1 MAETDPKP
9 EPAWMTEFTKCMTA
23 AVNESK
29 EEWMKRGMRGPALYQ
44 QCEETCQATCKAYN
58 GSAVDAVD
66 WPIAF
71 PVKGGYVGLLG
82 EQYVRRWKADSNPV
96 PVFGGVTFLDG
107 STASSMHWGALG
119 GSEEVLDLP
128 PSRTHVWIVLVNTT
142 PQDCTID
149 EWYAKKVHEVD
160 PTVYQF
166 KDQFSTV
173 WSALVDPRDYRV
185 DAHNTR
191 ILLNASA
198 KRWGIPADVG
208 KA

>member
-1 MAETDPKP
+1 MAETDPNP

-23 AVNESK
+23 AVNDSK

-58 GSAVDAVD
+58 GAAVDAVD

-71 PVKGGYVGLLG
+71 PVKGEYVGLLG
-82 EQYVRRWKADSNPV
+82 EQYVRRWKADSRPE
-96 PVFGGVTFLDG
+96 FEGATFLDG
-107 STASSMHWGALG
+107 STASSMHWGAPQ
-119 GSEEVLDLP
+119 EVLDLP
-128 PSRTHVWIVLVNTT
+128 PSRTHVWIVLVDGTT
-142 PQDCTID
+142 PRNGTVD

-173 WSALVDPRDYRV
+173 WSAVVDPRDYFV
-185 DAHNTR
+185 IESDTR
-191 ILLNASA
+191 RLWGSSA
-198 KRWGIPADVG
+198 KRWGIPEYKG
-208 KA
+208 KI